1 MITFSSQAFL
11 RENGKEPL
19 LTEDMLE
26 DTWNGSRVRPH
37 DLCAFL
43 GLHKRRRRF
52 DSISVLRNCLL
63 SLGKIQLRKQP
74 SADAWILPSFYS
86 RGLNSTLSLNPS
98 HVAGS
103 PALLVFKRKKV
114 SQQKPTGYLA
124 AVPVRVIVC
133 GGEAECFPAGI
144 FLKGVL
150 YALQIVP

>member
-11 RENGKEPL
+11 RENGKAPL
-19 LTEDMLE
+19 LTENMLE
-26 DTWNGSRVRPH
+26 DIWNGSRVRPH

-43 GLHKRRRRF
+43 RLHKRRRRF

-74 SADAWILPSFYS
+74 NADAWILPSFYS

-103 PALLVFKRKKV
+103 PALLVFKRKRV

-124 AVPVRVIVC
+124 AVPVWVVWTKLCVEGRLSVS
-133 GGEAECFPAGI
+133 
-144 FLKGVL
+144 
-150 YALQIVP
+150 LQAST